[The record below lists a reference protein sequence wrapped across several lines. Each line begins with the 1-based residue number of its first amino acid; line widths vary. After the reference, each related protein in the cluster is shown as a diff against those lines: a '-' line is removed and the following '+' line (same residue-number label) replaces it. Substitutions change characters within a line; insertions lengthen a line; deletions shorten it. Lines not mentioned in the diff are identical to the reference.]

1 MIKKNKINILNPL
14 NSLKLFGLKE
24 YFSDFVKLFESK
36 RLPKVI
42 LLTGEKGIGK
52 FTLSFHLVNYIFS
65 LNSKNSYDYQN
76 LKIND
81 QNHFYKSILSNVCEN
96 FIYVRN
102 ENLEKAKIQDIRN
115 IKKKFNTS
123 SLNNMPRFTILDDVE
138 LLNVN
143 AANSLLKLIEEP
155 SDNNY
160 FILINNKKKKII
172 ETIRSRALETKIF
185 LNKKIQ
191 NEIFDHLLKEHD
203 ITDHFIHKY
212 TYLTTPGRLIEYSV
226 SLENLNIDLETSLYD
241 ATLILLD
248 NFKKTKNDIYLDFI
262 NFFLEIKFSEKISFK
277 DTQSINTI
285 NSKINL
291 MKLIYNYKNFNL
303 SNSSVLDY
311 IKRQERHG

>member
-24 YFSDFVKLFESK
+24 YFSDFVKLFDSK

-191 NEIFDHLLKEHD
+191 NDIFDHLLKEHD

-212 TYLTTPGRLIEYSV
+212 IYLTTPGRLIEYSV

-241 ATLILLD
+241 ATQILLD